1 MEKDNI
7 KTENWW
13 KLQIFPTL
21 IISSLTSPMKDNIFS
36 SQRKVETYLNDKN

>member
-13 KLQIFPTL
+13 KLQIFPNL
-21 IISSLTSPMKDNIFS
+21 ISSLTSPMKDNIFS